1 MSKLTEVRLSNNPNA
16 TVVPSKD
23 GINGKINESS
33 DGAQYCTLVIT
44 DDSNPFKKSTC
55 VRNYRQQMSGG
66 KWKWPGLT
74 PKEFSALQGKE
85 IGGRFYTAIVE
96 PYQIDGRIV
105 HQYTTFVAENESV
118 ATVFRN
124 AGHALVVN
132 TETGEVAMESATKQV
147 EA

>member
-23 GINGKINESS
+23 GINGKINEGS

-44 DDSNPFKKSTC
+44 DDSNPFKKAIH
-55 VRNYRQQMSGG
+55 VRNYRQQMSGN
-66 KWKWPGLT
+66 KWRWPGLT

-85 IGGRFYTAIVE
+85 IRGRFYSAIVE
-96 PYQIDGRIV
+96 PYEINGRIV

-124 AGHALVVN
+124 AGHPLLVN